1 MGRHAQRLDGREQE
15 PRCATRATL
24 VRMRSISHRELRNQS
39 GEVLRQ
45 VARGET
51 YEVTNHGQVVARLSP
66 PTTGTDLRCV
76 RAAKG
81 AVRWSRLPRATASEG
96 SGDALT
102 ALRGQH

>member
-1 MGRHAQRLDGREQE
+1 MVARPLVEREHE
-15 PRCATRATL
+15 IASATRATL
-24 VRMRSISHRELRNQS
+24 RSVRSISHRELRNQS

-51 YEVTNHGQVVARLSP
+51 YEVTDHGRVVARLSP

-76 RAAKG
+76 RAAKWL
-81 AVRWSRLPRATASEG
+81 VRWSTLPRATASEG

-102 ALRGQH
+102 ALRREP